1 MTGLG
6 GHPGTH
12 ADPTG
17 FAKAGNGF
25 PLSIAALHALPGS
38 TKVLDHNNALVP
50 ISYENSTPVGLPPYR
65 SKIKIGPDVGIKEV
79 PHKQTP
85 TYSLTKSRPIS

>member
-25 PLSIAALHALPGS
+25 PLSIAALHAPPGS

-50 ISYENSTPVGLPPYR
+50 ISYENSTPVGLPRYR
-65 SKIKIGPDVGIKEV
+65 SKIKIGPDVRITERQY
-79 PHKQTP
+79 KQIP
-85 TYSLTKSRPIS
+85 TFLLKK